1 MNSPSF
7 SCALG
12 LLLWVNCV
20 LFESRVGSNYSSTG
34 WFFLSVLWS
43 KTHYCKKKK
52 NKKKHK
58 KTKTSFL
65 GKSWLELDPCVFC
78 QVWRSA
84 NLSNPSP
91 GSALLTS
98 ASEMPWILSLVPRP
112 LLSFAPTHLFKN
124 KLTSLSSYHLHTL
137 EFTCLKCTMQWLSPL
152 CNFLHNL
159 ILEHFFHLQKETPC
173 LLAVTPYISLLLLL

>member
-1 MNSPSF
+1 MGELCSF
-7 SCALG
+7 WIKSWQQ
-12 LLLWVNCV
+12 LLIHSMIFCV
-20 LFESRVGSNYSSTG
+20 CSLKQNP
-34 WFFLSVLWS
+34 LLQ
-43 KTHYCKKKK
+43 KKK
-52 NKKKHK
+52 K

-65 GKSWLELDPCVFC
+65 GKSWLELDPCIFC

>member
-1 MNSPSF
+1 M
-7 SCALG
+7 
-12 LLLWVNCV
+12 
-20 LFESRVGSNYSSTG
+20 
-34 WFFLSVLWS
+34 FFLNQELAAT
-43 KTHYCKKKK
+43 THPLDDFFCLFSEAKPTIAKKKK
-52 NKKKHK
+52 K

-84 NLSNPSP
+84 NLSNPLP

-137 EFTCLKCTMQWLSPL
+137 EFTCLKCTMQWLHMCTLQTTTLRLANASPHILVIL
-152 CNFLHNL
+152 CVWRELFSLSNFQIYNT
-159 ILEHFFHLQKETPC
+159 Q
-173 LLAVTPYISLLLLL
+173 Y